1 MKFWE
6 VKFTFI
12 DYDWEK
18 EEKREEVA
26 FFETLEECMAFI
38 MSNNSLDIKNIEFK
52 QRSMGI
58 CKREYTLNRKNT
70 AKFDF

>member
-12 DYDWEK
+12 DYDWDN

-26 FFETLEECMAFI
+26 FFETLEECMAFVI
-38 MSNNSLDIKNIEFK
+38 SNNSLDIKNIEFK
-52 QRSMGI
+52 QRTMRI
-58 CKREYTLNRKNT
+58 WKTEYTLNRK
-70 AKFDF
+70 D

>member
-12 DYDWEK
+12 DYDWDS

-26 FFETLEECMAFI
+26 FFETLEECMAFVI
-38 MSNNSLDIKNIEFK
+38 SNNSLDIKNIEFK
-52 QRSMGI
+52 QRTMGI
-58 CKREYTLNRKNT
+58 WKTEYTLNRK
-70 AKFDF
+70 D

>member
-26 FFETLEECMAFI
+26 FFETLEECMAFVI
-38 MSNNSLDIKNIEFK
+38 SNNSLDIKNIEFK

-58 CKREYTLNRKNT
+58 WKAEYTLNRK
-70 AKFDF
+70 D